1 MYNWCTYF
9 KQLMNNKSM
18 NILSFLNVFIMF
30 ILIEINMIN
39 SPYIALRENW
49 LIFQDYN

>member
-1 MYNWCTYF
+1 MYIFQTIYEQKIYEYF
-9 KQLMNNKSM
+9 A
-18 NILSFLNVFIMF
+18 SFLNVLIMF

-49 LIFQDYN
+49 LICHDYN

>member
-1 MYNWCTYF
+1 MYIFQATYE
-9 KQLMNNKSM
+9 QSM

-39 SPYIALRENW
+39 SPYIALREN
-49 LIFQDYN
+49 